1 MSHSLKRKHD
11 HEIHKIYL
19 RLSSLEIS
27 RVGRKCIKRFSNLFL
42 SLRKFLFKARVS
54 YKMSTSSYA
63 SMNNDELM
71 TRLRRNFSK
80 LEDIAILVLS
90 EIAADD
96 SANLTIKFIAAVGKD
111 KLSANKFNTQPT
123 QNIIL
128 LIEFLKKDIERYNKL
143 AQTRDLEAISSL
155 IRDMLTETTDIKK
168 NLPIDIDAIDF
179 SMFTNYIS
187 KLDQESLDII
197 WKLVNN
203 ILSIVTYY
211 KI

>member
-1 MSHSLKRKHD
+1 
-11 HEIHKIYL
+11 
-19 RLSSLEIS
+19 
-27 RVGRKCIKRFSNLFL
+27 
-42 SLRKFLFKARVS
+42 
-54 YKMSTSSYA
+54 MSTSPYA
-63 SMNNDELM
+63 SMDNDELM

-80 LEDIAILVLS
+80 LEDIAILILS
-90 EIAADD
+90 EIANDE
-96 SANLTIKFIAAVGKD
+96 SANLTIKFIAAAGKD

-128 LIEFLKKDIERYNKL
+128 LIKFLKKDIERYNQL
-143 AQTRDLEAISSL
+143 AQTRDLDAISSL

>member
-1 MSHSLKRKHD
+1 
-11 HEIHKIYL
+11 
-19 RLSSLEIS
+19 
-27 RVGRKCIKRFSNLFL
+27 
-42 SLRKFLFKARVS
+42 
-54 YKMSTSSYA
+54 MSTSPYA
-63 SMNNDELM
+63 SMDNDELM

-80 LEDIAILVLS
+80 LEDIAVLILS
-90 EIAADD
+90 EIANDE
-96 SANLTIKFIAAVGKD
+96 SANLTIKFIAAAGKD
-111 KLSANKFNTQPT
+111 KLSTNKFNTQPT

-128 LIEFLKKDIERYNKL
+128 LIKFLKKDIERYNQL
-143 AQTRDLEAISSL
+143 AQTRDLDAISSL

-168 NLPIDIDAIDF
+168 NLPIDINAIDF

-203 ILSIVTYY
+203 ILSIVSHY